1 MSEHT
6 EPGRV
11 RVTESV
17 MICHF
22 PLHHSSLLTPHLRAR
37 HTSHTETQSVL
48 SALIN
53 NCHNW
58 REGGRE
64 GGREV
69 AWFNLSLSP
78 HSNFIN
84 QKIRKNH
91 LNFKWYRQTWTAG
104 DTALNYVWFS
114 SGMRLVGQY
123 WQKYNFPIHIHV
135 LISQTCFFSPVQPV
149 RERRTGEDKHVIS
162 LSSPR
167 SSFSHHLAGPE
178 MLQSAYW
185 SERHCTALWPSL
197 LLCNLHIVQVVSSLR
212 LLHDINYK
220 LRAPAFP
227 LISHLPSYTQWMSNF
242 TIVMTDGCFG
252 VKGQRMSVIASR
264 PVRRRRRTTVLP
276 LCVVCTVLCVLT
288 KD

>member
-1 MSEHT
+1 M
-6 EPGRV
+6 
-11 RVTESV
+11 
-17 MICHF
+17 F
-22 PLHHSSLLTPHLRAR
+22 
-37 HTSHTETQSVL
+37 
-48 SALIN
+48 
-53 NCHNW
+53 
-58 REGGRE
+58 
-64 GGREV
+64 
-69 AWFNLSLSP
+69 
-78 HSNFIN
+78 
-84 QKIRKNH
+84 
-91 LNFKWYRQTWTAG
+91 WY
-104 DTALNYVWFS
+104 L
-114 SGMRLVGQY
+114 
-123 WQKYNFPIHIHV
+123 KHV
-135 LISQTCFFSPVQPV
+135 FFSPVQPV
-149 RERRTGEDKHVIS
+149 RERRTGEDKHALS

-212 LLHDINYK
+212 LLHDINYQ
-220 LRAPAFP
+220 LRASPFP